1 MDGKNRRVTDDE
13 YGSSSSSFVTKAST
27 SPEKSSS
34 LMKGGGDDAKTM
46 QQISSSP
53 SSKKDDDDEN
63 EEERF
68 KKKPPPS
75 EKKKN
80 TKAKT
85 KTEKTTTLTPQRLKK
100 MKAEAL
106 DAAFTA
112 IRLLDDDD
120 DATKNST
127 KERARALCSRKDDEE
142 EKSILE
148 FTVPHVPVC
157 GAPVKVFFDAAKS
170 ASLKDNR
177 TTWEDGVVCTVGCN
191 EWQLGET
198 VDVEMTQIPETSW
211 FECTLPANVSDDA
224 FQIDYV
230 FKTKNGE
237 CYENN
242 DQQNFAKETLF
253 PRKTKREL
261 LDEEELKRTDREDEQ
276 KAADMI
282 SRIQSSI
289 DERQEKSFTTFEKYS
304 RTIFETK
311 SGDKLTQGYAKKQKI
326 VWNKAQNP
334 IGGYECSRLKAHV
347 GFSNWM
353 NGVEQVAE
361 MRQMTPSKK
370 YPLDENNC
378 WFEFIVQVPKFATS
392 VEFVVSDAD
401 EASWDNNEND
411 DYVVAVENTN
421 EEADWSKMQT
431 MLADELKR
439 KRKQAKIDAEIAR
452 QKAEDERARLK
463 AAAVEISLKQ
473 QRHIITCEPL
483 TPQAGRKCT
492 VRYNKN
498 NTNLSF
504 AEDIY
509 LTSGFNRW
517 KHENNNNNNNVPE
530 PLKMRKPKNPKTDPF
545 YTIEIDVPSNA
556 WMCDFVFSSGIGEGA
571 QYDNR
576 GGKDYHLPTN
586 GSTEKA
592 PPLHVI
598 NIAVE
603 MAPIAK
609 VGGLADVVTS
619 LSRAIADFGHHVEIV
634 VPMYSFFNS
643 SPLLGAREFE
653 TNFDFGGCTITV
665 TKCRVEGVMVF
676 FVEPSNG
683 MFARDAVY
691 GWNDDASRFNF
702 FCNAALEFLLQTGR
716 QPDILHC
723 HDWSSAEVA
732 RAFWE
737 NYHHHGLWKPKV
749 AFTIH
754 NMNYG
759 QAKLGEAAFH
769 SQMTTTVSPSYA
781 GEVSGHPAVSGNLHK
796 FHGVRNGIDSEIWN
810 PSTDNFIPVKY
821 DADTV
826 VKGKKAARNELRAR
840 LGLTG
845 YGDKPVVGVI
855 SRLTAQK
862 GIHLIKHAAHHTLSR
877 GGQFVLLGSAPDP
890 KVQADF
896 NGLGAQLGGENAGF
910 FFAFDETLSRLMYAG
925 CDVIVVPSMFEPCG
939 LTQMTAM
946 RYGTIPCVRAT
957 GGLRDTVF
965 DVDTDK
971 SRAAWEIN
979 ASTNWETDGGDCTN
993 GFSFEGTAEGDLD
1006 YALDRCIDAFW
1017 NDTAWFRSL
1026 QARVMRQDWTW
1037 NKPALEY
1044 IDLYYQSIG
1053 K

>member
-1 MDGKNRRVTDDE
+1 MDEGEKGT
-13 YGSSSSSFVTKAST
+13 TKA
-27 SPEKSSS
+27 
-34 LMKGGGDDAKTM
+34 A
-46 QQISSSP
+46 
-53 SSKKDDDDEN
+53 
-63 EEERF
+63 
-68 KKKPPPS
+68 
-75 EKKKN
+75 
-80 TKAKT
+80 TK
-85 KTEKTTTLTPQRLKK
+85 KTTTTTRGGGRRKSTTKRKSTTAQKEDSDALVSSSEVTTLALMKENLEKLKS
-100 MKAEAL
+100 EAL
-106 DAAFTA
+106 EASETA
-112 IRLLDDDD
+112 ISLLQSTEQMKLFCSSK
-120 DATKNST
+120 DA
-127 KERARALCSRKDDEE
+127 EGDV
-142 EKSILE
+142 LE
-148 FTVPHVPVC
+148 FTVPQTPVC
-157 GAPVKVFFDAAKS
+157 GAPVKIFLDAAKS
-170 ASLKDNR
+170 AALKDNQK
-177 TTWEDGVVCTVGCN
+177 TWEEGVVCTVGFN
-191 EWQLGET
+191 EWQLGEA

-211 FECTLPANVSDDA
+211 FECTLPSALSAEA
-224 FQIDYV
+224 FEIDYV
-230 FKTKNGE
+230 FKTKSGDA
-237 CYENN
+237 YENN
-242 DQQNFAKETLF
+242 NQQNFVKETMF
-253 PRKTKREL
+253 PRKTKQEL
-261 LDEEELKRTDREDEQ
+261 LDEEELKRTDAEDEQ
-276 KAADMI
+276 KAVEII
-282 SRIQSSI
+282 SRIQSSVA
-289 DERQEKSFTTFEKYS
+289 ERQEKSFTKFEKYE
-304 RTIFETK
+304 RTIFETE
-311 SGDKLTQGYAKKQKI
+311 SGEKLTQGYATKQKI
-326 VWNKAQNP
+326 FWNKAQNP
-334 IGGYECSRLKAHV
+334 IGGYECSKLKAHV
-347 GFSNWM
+347 GFSSWM
-353 NGVEQVAE
+353 NGVEQIQE
-361 MRQMTPSKK
+361 MTPVAPSEKF
-370 YPLDENNC
+370 PLDEQNC

-401 EASWDNNEND
+401 EVSWDNNESN
-411 DYVVAVENTN
+411 DYVVAVENKN
-421 EEADWSKMQT
+421 KDADWLKMQT
-431 MLADELKR
+431 MLAAELKQ

-452 QKAEDERARLK
+452 QKAEEERLRLK

-483 TPQAGRKCT
+483 TPQAGQKCT

-509 LTSGFNRW
+509 LTGGFNRW
-517 KHENNNNNNNVPE
+517 KHENNLPE
-530 PLKMRKPKNPKTDPF
+530 PLKMQKPTNPETDPF

-556 WMCDFVFSSGIGEGA
+556 WMCDFVFSSGVGEGA

-592 PPLHVI
+592 PPLHII

-619 LSRAIADFGHHVEIV
+619 LSRAISDFGHLVEVV

-653 TNFDFGGCTITV
+653 TNFDFGGCGITV

-702 FCNAALEFLLQTGR
+702 FCNAALEFLLKTGR

-723 HDWSSAEVA
+723 HDWSTAEVA
-732 RAFWE
+732 RAHWE
-737 NYHHHGLWKPKV
+737 NYYHNGLWKPKV

-796 FHGVRNGIDSEIWN
+796 FHGVRNGIDPEIWN
-810 PSTDNFIPVKY
+810 PATDNFIPMKY

-826 VKGKKAARNELRAR
+826 VKGKKAARDELRAR

-946 RYGTIPCVRAT
+946 RYGTVPCVRAT

-971 SRAAWEIN
+971 ARAAWEIN

-993 GFSFEGTAEGDLD
+993 GFSFEGTSEGDLD
-1006 YALDRCIDAFW
+1006 YALDRCIDAYW
-1017 NDTAWFRSL
+1017 NDTEWFRSL

>member
-1 MDGKNRRVTDDE
+1 MGKE
-13 YGSSSSSFVTKAST
+13 KEKLKGEALKAASDAI
-27 SPEKSSS
+27 S
-34 LMKGGGDDAKTM
+34 LLQSYEQM
-46 QQISSSP
+46 Q
-53 SSKKDDDDEN
+53 
-63 EEERF
+63 F
-68 KKKPPPS
+68 LC
-75 EKKKN
+75 N
-80 TKAKT
+80 TK
-85 KTEKTTTLTPQRLKK
+85 
-100 MKAEAL
+100 
-106 DAAFTA
+106 
-112 IRLLDDDD
+112 
-120 DATKNST
+120 
-127 KERARALCSRKDDEE
+127 EE
-142 EKSILE
+142 DNVKE
-148 FTVPHVPVC
+148 FTVPSTPVC
-157 GAPVKVFFDAAKS
+157 GAPVKIFLDASKS
-170 ASLKDNR
+170 SSLRENSK
-177 TTWEDGVVCTVGCN
+177 TWEEGVTCTVGFN
-191 EWQLGET
+191 EWQFGEA

-211 FECTLPANVSDDA
+211 FECTLPGGELSAEA
-224 FQIDYV
+224 FEIEYV
-230 FKTKNGE
+230 FKTKSGDA
-237 CYENN
+237 YENN
-242 DQQNFAKETLF
+242 NEQNFTKETMF
-253 PRKTKREL
+253 PRKTKKEL
-261 LDEEELKRTDREDEQ
+261 LEEEELKRTDKEDEQ
-276 KAADMI
+276 NAAEII
-282 SRIQSSI
+282 SRIQTSI
-289 DERQEKSFTTFEKYS
+289 EERQEKSFTKFEKYA
-304 RTIFETK
+304 RTIFETE
-311 SGDKLTQGYAKKQKI
+311 SGEKLTQGYATKQKI
-326 VWNKAQNP
+326 AWNKAQNP
-334 IGGYECSRLKAHV
+334 IGGFACSSLKAHC

-353 NGVEQVAE
+353 NGVEQVQE
-361 MRQMTPSKK
+361 MTPIAPSEKF
-370 YPLDENNC
+370 PADEQNC

-401 EASWDNNEND
+401 EVSWDNNESN
-411 DYVVAVENTN
+411 DYVVAVENAN
-421 EEADWSKMQT
+421 EAEDWLKMQT
-431 MLADELKR
+431 MLAAELKQ
-439 KRKQAKIDAEIAR
+439 KRKQAKIDEEIAR
-452 QKAEDERARLK
+452 VKAEEERLQLK

-483 TPQAGRKCT
+483 TPQAGQKCT

-504 AEDIY
+504 AEDVY
-509 LTSGFNRW
+509 LTGGFNRW
-517 KHENNNNNNNVPE
+517 KHANNLPE
-530 PLKMRKPKNPKTDPF
+530 PLKMHKPVNPETDPF
-545 YTIEIDVPSNA
+545 YTIEIDVPSDA
-556 WMCDFVFSSGIGEGA
+556 WMCDFVFSSGVGEGA

-592 PPLHVI
+592 PPLHII

-619 LSRAIADFGHHVEIV
+619 LSRAISDFGHHVEIIL
-634 VPMYSFFNS
+634 PMYSFFNS

-653 TNFDFGGCTITV
+653 TNFDFGGCGITV

-702 FCNAALEFLLQTGR
+702 FCNAALEFLLKTGR

-723 HDWSSAEVA
+723 HDWSTAEVA
-732 RAFWE
+732 RAHWE
-737 NYHHHGLWKPKV
+737 NYHHNGLWKPKV

-796 FHGVRNGIDSEIWN
+796 FHGVRNGIDPEIWN
-810 PSTDNFIPVKY
+810 PATDNFIPMKY
-821 DADTV
+821 DSDSV
-826 VKGKKAARNELRAR
+826 VKGKKAARDELRSR

-896 NGLGAQLGGENAGF
+896 NGLGAQLGGEDAGF

-946 RYGTIPCVRAT
+946 RYGTVPCVRAT

-971 SRAAWEIN
+971 ARAAWEIN
-979 ASTNWETDGGDCTN
+979 ASTNWELDGENGDCTN
-993 GFSFEGTAEGDLD
+993 GFSFEGTSEGDLD

-1017 NDTAWFRSL
+1017 NDTKWFRSL